1 MKKIVQCVPNFS
13 EGIKKDIIEKI
24 VEPLKNRSG
33 FKLISYESDED
44 YNRTVV
50 TLIGDP
56 NDMIKPLIEFFEQA
70 LIHIDMNHQKG
81 EHPRMGAVDVVPFIP
96 IENITLDECVE
107 VAKSLSQH
115 ISDKFGIPI
124 FLYAK
129 AATQENRISLPTIR
143 KGEFEGMK
151 EKLKDEEWKPDFG
164 KPDVHKTFGV
174 TAIGVRTP
182 LIAYNIDLDTDDMEI
197 AKKLARTIR
206 QSSGG
211 FQYVQAG
218 PAFLKDRGHV
228 QVTMNI
234 LDFKKNPIYR
244 IYEMIQME
252 ALRYKVKISSSEII
266 GLCPYNA
273 IFSSLKYYLSLNSLN
288 IPKKLS
294 FDDIIIDAKKYLKLR
309 DFDKNKIIEY
319 HIEGIL

>member
-1 MKKIVQCVPNFS
+1 MKRIVQCVPNFS

-24 VEPLKNRSG
+24 VEPLKNRKG

-56 NDMIKPLIEFFEQA
+56 NDMIKPLIDFFKQA
-70 LIHIDMNHQKG
+70 LFHIDMNQQKG

-96 IENITLDECVE
+96 IENITIDQCID
-107 VAKSLSQH
+107 VAKNLSQQ
-115 ISDKFGIPI
+115 ISDKLNIPI
-124 FLYAK
+124 YLYAQ
-129 AATQENRISLPTIR
+129 AATKENRVSLPSIR
-143 KGEFEGMK
+143 KGEFEGMHTKIK
-151 EKLKDEEWKPDFG
+151 EDEWRPDFG
-164 KPDVHKTFGV
+164 KPEIHKTFGV
-174 TAIGVRTP
+174 TAIGVRNP
-182 LIAYNIDLDTDDMEI
+182 LIAYNIDLDTDDIDI

-206 QSSGG
+206 KSSGG
-211 FQYVQAG
+211 FQYIQAG

-234 LDFKKNPIYR
+234 LDYKKNPIYR
-244 IYEMIQME
+244 IYETIQME
-252 ALRYKVKISSSEII
+252 ALRYDVKINSSEIV

-273 IFSSLKYYLSLNSLN
+273 IFNSLKYYFSLNSLN

-294 FDDIIIDAKKYLKLR
+294 FDDIILNAKKYLKLR
-309 DFDKNKIIEY
+309 DFEKNKIIEY

>member
-13 EGIKKDIIEKI
+13 EGIHKDVIEKI
-24 VEPLKNRSG
+24 VDPLKNKSG

-56 NDMIKPLIEFFEQA
+56 EDMIKPLIEFFRKA
-70 LIHIDMNHQKG
+70 LIHIDMNQQKG

-96 IENITLDECVE
+96 IENITIDECID
-107 VAKSLSQH
+107 VAKNLSEQ
-115 ISDKFGIPI
+115 ISDQLDIPI
-124 FLYAK
+124 FLYAQ
-129 AATQENRISLPTIR
+129 AATQKNRISLPTIR
-143 KGEFEGMK
+143 KGEYEGMK
-151 EKLKDEEWKPDFG
+151 EKLKEDEWKPDYG
-164 KPDVHKTFGV
+164 KSDIHETFGV
-174 TAIGVRTP
+174 TAIGVRAP
-182 LIAYNIDLDTDDMEI
+182 LIAYNIDLDTDDMDI

-206 QSSGG
+206 KSSGG

-234 LDFKKNPIYR
+234 LDYKKNPIYR
-244 IYEMIQME
+244 IYEMVQME

-266 GLCPYNA
+266 GLCPYKA
-273 IFSSLKYYLSLNSLN
+273 IFNSLKYYLSLNSLN

-294 FDDIIIDAKKYLKLR
+294 FDDVILDAKKYLKLR
-309 DFDKNKIIEY
+309 DFEKNKIIEY